1 MRYSTTVKEARMDRA
16 RSPWGALTVGV
27 LVIAI
32 GVLAVFIGARLAVP
46 DEQAFVSIDHWDWS
60 SDGAMVRSVAAEA
73 LPPDRRLLDGDV
85 VSAIDGR
92 ALESWA
98 DAAFRPLDPRASGPD
113 ADAPLRIGVI
123 RAGAPIVVEVVPA
136 PFPVGR
142 ILVDSWP
149 LVIFLSLMAVVSVF
163 IAVRRSDLI
172 VARVIL
178 VGAVGNL
185 ASELPWQL
193 GLVPTDLV
201 RAGPPLGAFMLTGPL
216 NLLFWSAA
224 LHVVLVFEAHA
235 PAERR
240 RRLLTLAW
248 LGPPVALGI
257 GVLATRLAAGSTLA
271 WMSTWAT
278 VQSAVVGV
286 VLTLVLIGT
295 VQAYRRAHPALR
307 HDVRWIALAFAA
319 AGLATLGLVIL
330 PVVLTGHPIAPRP
343 VLALLAIPI
352 PVALAIAVLRDRLFE
367 IDVLRQSR
375 EALVVSR
382 EDERR
387 RLRRDLHDGLGPSLA
402 AITLKL
408 GVARRQIRDDPV
420 RAEAL
425 VDEVTGEAQAAIAEV
440 RRMASEL
447 RPPALDEVGLVE
459 AIRRRADGFAVEQTD
474 TAGIPP
480 HIEVVGPG
488 TLPTLGAA
496 AEVAAYRI
504 AVEAMTNVVRHAAAS
519 RCRVTISIDD
529 DLRLEIVDDGV
540 GLRPGWRMGIGTASM
555 RERAT
560 ELGGACTVEPGGASG
575 TRVDAR
581 IPLGA
586 G

>member
-1 MRYSTTVKEARMDRA
+1 MDRA
-16 RSPWGALTVGV
+16 WSPWGVLTAGV
-27 LVIAI
+27 LVLSI
-32 GVLAVFIGARLAVP
+32 GVLVVCIGARLAVP
-46 DEQAFVSIDHWDWS
+46 DEQASVSIDRWDWS
-60 SDGAMVRSVAAEA
+60 SDGVTVQSVAAEA

-85 VSAIDGR
+85 VSAVHGR
-92 ALESWA
+92 LLESWA
-98 DAAFRPLDPRASGPD
+98 DAAFRPFDSEASAPD
-113 ADAPLRIGVI
+113 AEAPLRIGVI
-123 RAGAPIVVEVVPA
+123 RAGAPAVVDIVPG
-136 PFPVGR
+136 PFPVGP
-142 ILVDSWP
+142 ILADGWP
-149 LVIFLSLMAVVSVF
+149 LVVFVVLMVVVSAF
-163 IAVRRSDLI
+163 IAVRRPELI
-172 VARVIL
+172 VARVLL

-185 ASELPWQL
+185 ASALPWQL

-201 RAGPPLGAFMLTGPL
+201 RAGPPLVAFMLTGPL
-216 NLLFWSAA
+216 SLLFWSAA
-224 LHVVLVFEAHA
+224 LHIVLAFEARSR
-235 PAERR
+235 AEER

-248 LGPPVALGI
+248 LGPPVALGVGI
-257 GVLATRLAAGSTLA
+257 VATRLATGSTLT
-271 WMSTWAT
+271 WIGTWAP
-278 VQSAVVGV
+278 VQSAVVAA
-286 VLTLVLIGT
+286 VLTLALIGT
-295 VQAYRRAHPALR
+295 VGAYRRAHPALR

-319 AGLATLGLVIL
+319 AALGTLALVIL
-330 PVVLTGHPIAPRP
+330 PIVLTGHPIAPRP

-375 EALVVSR
+375 EALVVAR

-402 AITLKL
+402 AITVKL

-459 AIRRRADGFAVEQTD
+459 AIRRRADGFAVEQTEA
-474 TAGIPP
+474 AGVAPR
-480 HIEVVGPG
+480 IEVVGPD
-488 TLPTLGAA
+488 TLPALGAA

-504 AVEAMTNVVRHAAAS
+504 AVEAMTNVVRHAGAS
-519 RCRVTISIDD
+519 RCRVTIWIDD
-529 DLRLEIVDDGV
+529 EIRLEILDDGA
-540 GLRPGWRMGIGTASM
+540 GLRPGWRMGVGTASM

-560 ELGGACTVEPGGASG
+560 ELGGACTVEPGVNGG
-575 TRVDAR
+575 TRVDAN